1 MPIRTKLRR
10 VGDSLGV
17 ILPKRELELR
27 RMKEGDDVE
36 IPSLH
41 KVAPR
46 DLFGVWRDRPAKVGE
61 ATA

>member
-27 RMKEGDDVE
+27 RLKEGDEVE
-36 IPSLH
+36 IPSIHRL
-41 KVAPR
+41 APR
-46 DLFGVWRDRPAKVGE
+46 DLFGVWKDRPAKVGE
-61 ATA
+61 GSA